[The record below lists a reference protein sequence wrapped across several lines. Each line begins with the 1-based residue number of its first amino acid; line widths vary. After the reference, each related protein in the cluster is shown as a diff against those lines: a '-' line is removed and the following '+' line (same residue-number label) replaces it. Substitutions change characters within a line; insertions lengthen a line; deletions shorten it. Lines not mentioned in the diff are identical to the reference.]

1 MLFPPNKFVFFET
14 GLFFHRIMKSINEA
28 VLSKLA

>member
-1 MLFPPNKFVFFET
+1 MLFPPNKFVFSET
-14 GLFFHRIMKSINEA
+14 GLFFQRVMKSINEA